1 MERPRKK
8 RVRKSKAVRRSEITE
23 ATLAL
28 IGKYGLQGTS
38 VSRISE
44 AVGLSKG
51 ALYRHFP
58 SRDAVIAAVIGLM
71 RERASSW
78 LGQSS
83 STDAVQYLTEL
94 GDRHADWA
102 ADQFETFVHPMFE
115 LLAAGPQEDLTAE
128 LTARQLEVFQL
139 FVDVVD
145 EGKRQGRIR
154 ADVESGDV
162 AWGMLMFAWA
172 EDYARLLGVEQCI
185 TGGASTRNLKRLL
198 ASFATE
204 PGEDVSG

>member
-1 MERPRKK
+1 VERPRKK

-115 LLAAGPQEDLTAE
+115 LAAGGVSIVRGRCRR
-128 LTARQLEVFQL
+128 RQAP
-139 FVDVVD
+139 
-145 EGKRQGRIR
+145 RAYQG
-154 ADVESGDV
+154 
-162 AWGMLMFAWA
+162 
-172 EDYARLLGVEQCI
+172 
-185 TGGASTRNLKRLL
+185 
-198 ASFATE
+198 
-204 PGEDVSG
+204 